1 MQALYATSRTQHC
14 MTLSTTEVEY
24 VALAEG
30 AKEGIFVRS
39 VAMFFI
45 QQNFHETQR
54 VRNHFD
60 ERQQGCQ
67 GNGGEPLRSGRSKLV
82 GARWYFIREL
92 VGKKELKVVHVASE
106 WQHVKLFKR
115 HRKALLNLPA
125 EE

>member
-45 QQNFHETQR
+45 QQNFMKHNVYEITLMKDNKGAKAMAENPLGR
-54 VRNHFD
+54 AEVSSSV
-60 ERQQGCQ
+60 QG
-67 GNGGEPLRSGRSKLV
+67 GT
-82 GARWYFIREL
+82 
-92 VGKKELKVVHVASE
+92 
-106 WQHVKLFKR
+106 LFVS
-115 HRKALLNLPA
+115 
-125 EE
+125 